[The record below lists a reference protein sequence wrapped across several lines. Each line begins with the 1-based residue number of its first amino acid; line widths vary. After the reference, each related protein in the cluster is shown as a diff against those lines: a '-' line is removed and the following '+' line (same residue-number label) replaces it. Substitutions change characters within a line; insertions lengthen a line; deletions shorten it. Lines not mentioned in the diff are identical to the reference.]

1 MSDQLMSKQQSWP
14 FPCIKPKFEGRSL
27 PDEVVRSVALFALP
41 PHPLNKA
48 FLEGVYR
55 DEDGGMVW
63 LRSAWGSRMVQ
74 LWG

>member
-14 FPCIKPKFEGRSL
+14 FPCIKPKFEGHTL

-48 FLEGVYR
+48 FLEGACG
-55 DEDGGMVW
+55 DGGVGMVW
-63 LRSAWGSRMVQ
+63 LRSAWGFRMVN